1 MDTRVAE
8 AHVWGDPRM
17 LTILERSHAREGF
30 ELFPHEADIGLRG
43 WGPTKEKA
51 FEEIALALTAAI
63 TDPRHVEPREPVS
76 IRCEAP
82 DDPLLLVEW
91 LNALIYEMV
100 TLRMLFGRFT
110 VQMENGALQATAWGE
125 PLDPERHA
133 PAVEPKGATCTDLRL
148 EPVGNGR
155 WLAQC
160 VVNV

>member
-1 MDTRVAE
+1 
-8 AHVWGDPRM
+8 M
-17 LTILERSHAREGF
+17 LTTLERSRAREGF

-43 WGPTKEKA
+43 WGATRERA
-51 FEEIALALTAAI
+51 FEEIALALTSAI

-82 DDPLLLVEW
+82 DDQLLLVDW
-91 LNALIYEMV
+91 LNALIYEMA

-110 VQMENGALQATAWGE
+110 VHLEDGVLQATAWGE

-133 PAVEPKGATCTDLRL
+133 PAVEPKGATFTDLRL
-148 EPVGNGR
+148 ERERDGR

-160 VVNV
+160 VVDV